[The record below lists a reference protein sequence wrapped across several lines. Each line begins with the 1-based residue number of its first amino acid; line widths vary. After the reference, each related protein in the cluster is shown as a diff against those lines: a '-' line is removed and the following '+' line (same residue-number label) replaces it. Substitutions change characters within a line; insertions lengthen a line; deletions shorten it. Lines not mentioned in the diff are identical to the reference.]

1 MLSLFYEQVSRT
13 DPPQTI
19 GTIRSHGE
27 YFRSVRR
34 NRSEW
39 YESQMEQLLEKLER
53 VTAIEAPADEQK
65 KLLEK
70 QVVQWVNDSDV
81 RLCPS
86 CAKSFNLTRR
96 RHHCR
101 LCGAIMCN
109 GCSQFLD
116 YEEARGL
123 VNNSQDSVMNKTV
136 DAISSRQAL
145 SVFGAASNLKNSIRR
160 GSTTSLL
167 SVVNQNKDQTNVRM
181 CFDCKVLIDRKR
193 YLVEEQK
200 SGHTITLFYS
210 KLKERL
216 EEAEKLVHIYYK
228 ICYSFR

>member
-1 MLSLFYEQVSRT
+1 MDYLSEVRCS
-13 DPPQTI
+13 
-19 GTIRSHGE
+19 RSH
-27 YFRSVRR
+27 
-34 NRSEW
+34 W
-39 YESQMEQLLEKLER
+39 YQEQTDKLLQRLEKL
-53 VTAIEAPADEQK
+53 TTIDAPADEQK

-70 QVVQWVNDSDV
+70 QVVVWVNDGDV

-109 GCSQFLD
+109 GCSQFID
-116 YEEARGL
+116 YDEARNL
-123 VNNSQDSVMNKTV
+123 LDPSECLNRTV
-136 DAISSRQAL
+136 DQISPRQTL
-145 SVFGAASNLKNSIRR
+145 SVFGAASSLKNSIRR

-193 YLVEEQK
+193 NQLEEEK
-200 SGHTITLFYS
+200 SGHSIIQYYS
-210 KLKERL
+210 KLRERM
-216 EEAEKLVHIYYK
+216 EVTEKLVHDFYK